1 MSKHQ
6 IMLFVRIY
14 FMQEKQHWENVYSS
28 KTPESV
34 SWFQLHANDSLSLIR
49 NTKVDKHAAIIDVG
63 GGASTLVDDLLADG
77 YTNLT
82 VLDLSITAINL
93 AKQRLGNLASSVKWI
108 EGDIM
113 NIDFSEN
120 KFDIWHDRAVFHFFL
135 TPNERNKYVKQAVDA
150 LKKNG
155 YVIIGSFAQNGPE
168 KCSGLPTMRYNASTL
183 NDQFGDPFILIEHN
197 KKVHTTPFNTE
208 QKFVFCSLRKKE

>member
-1 MSKHQ
+1 
-6 IMLFVRIY
+6 
-14 FMQEKQHWENVYSS
+14 MQEKQHWENVYSS
-28 KTPESV
+28 KKPESV

-49 NTKVDKHAAIIDVG
+49 NTKVDKHAAISDVG

-77 YTNLT
+77 YTNVT

-93 AKQRLGNLASSVKWI
+93 AKQRLGNLANSVKWI

-150 LKKNG
+150 LKKWSSHL
-155 YVIIGSFAQNGPE
+155 GSFGENGPE

-183 NDQFGDPFILIEHN
+183 SDEFGDAFILIEHN
-197 KKVHTTPFNTE
+197 NKVHTTPFNTQ